1 MCFCIQNISTFA
13 TEIFYTL
20 ISLSGEPSAAYL
32 RGVFHL
38 CEIPI
43 RYAMCGELSESLFI
57 EPRICG
63 SMRHESYL
71 CRNNH

>member
-43 RYAMCGELSESLFI
+43 RYAMCGELSESLFY
-57 EPRICG
+57 RT
-63 SMRHESYL
+63 SNL
-71 CRNNH
+71 